1 MVLTLPVEFACCF
14 RCSEES
20 IKSKVEDLISDIL
33 PTEEAWNAARDRML
47 MPVLRRL
54 SQVDARMPLA
64 WTNTSIP
71 LPQCPPGPTSNIED
85 QRIRSLIRIRFWE
98 LCRMARLR
106 YAEYQTN
113 FQKHVSSDSF
123 IHAFSSLA
131 DSIMSLLTVQMKPVM
146 VNNPEQETIRC
157 DEIVAVWNQIKLIRN
172 RDTVLQIVYKVA
184 VSPARSLKKNRPIW
198 TVREFLLGFN
208 FTY

>member
-71 LPQCPPGPTSNIED
+71 LPQCPPGPTS
-85 QRIRSLIRIRFWE
+85 
-98 LCRMARLR
+98 
-106 YAEYQTN
+106 
-113 FQKHVSSDSF
+113 
-123 IHAFSSLA
+123 
-131 DSIMSLLTVQMKPVM
+131 
-146 VNNPEQETIRC
+146 
-157 DEIVAVWNQIKLIRN
+157 
-172 RDTVLQIVYKVA
+172 
-184 VSPARSLKKNRPIW
+184 
-198 TVREFLLGFN
+198 
-208 FTY
+208 